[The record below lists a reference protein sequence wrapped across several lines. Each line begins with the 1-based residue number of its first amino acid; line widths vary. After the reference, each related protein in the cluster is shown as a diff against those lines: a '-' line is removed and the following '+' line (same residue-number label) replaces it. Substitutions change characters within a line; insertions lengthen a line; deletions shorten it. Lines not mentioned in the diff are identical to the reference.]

1 MLLLIFKNNKKCQ
14 RLASDYDVI
23 TPLVLPSDYDVITPI
38 DCRQHKLFRINR
50 RSGL

>member
-38 DCRQHKLFRINR
+38 VLPSTQIIQNQ
-50 RSGL
+50 

>member
-23 TPLVLPSDYDVITPI
+23 TPLVLPSDYDVITPTQI
-38 DCRQHKLFRINR
+38 IQNQ
-50 RSGL
+50 

>member
-23 TPLVLPSDYDVITPI
+23 TPIVLPSDYDVITPI
-38 DCRQHKLFRINR
+38 ILPSTQIIQNQ
-50 RSGL
+50 